1 MMIARYCGYRGQT
14 IIKPGWKEI
23 SLHHRF
29 RKVTKKDHENVVIPV
44 SGLQDH
50 LDRLDRTALMIS
62 AQSTM
67 ARVRGR
73 KADAN
78 VDTLISAGPGS
89 LWGYR
94 WGTTPRA

>member
-1 MMIARYCGYRGQT
+1 MIARYCGYRGQT

-62 AQSTM
+62 AQ
-67 ARVRGR
+67 ARWHACEDEKQMQTSIR
-73 KADAN
+73 
-78 VDTLISAGPGS
+78 
-89 LWGYR
+89 
-94 WGTTPRA
+94 